1 MSQRRS
7 KKSSRPS
14 TAPAREPVPL
24 LPSSSATSSSN
35 SSFLSPQP
43 YRSQQMQTLAETDD
57 SSDQS
62 SSRAHSTP
70 STPNEPPSLS
80 NVPQESPAPPP
91 IAAQPVYRYNYTPYS
106 YDWATFISAY
116 ASGRWDPHRT
126 PNPPISSIHPNYGQP
141 VGLGISG
148 VEQYVSSVGS
158 ELRRVEGVEDD
169 EASAVLEVHQQRV
182 VDELSTPTASRTSPS
197 SSIDSQ
203 SSASKRPRKDAPL
216 IPDPYLAPAQHRT
229 RNSFSSSI
237 IVPTTK
243 NKHTSLHPLPL
254 GSSLSAGSSTV
265 RNGSSSKSQ
274 KAKADLFLPLPHRL
288 PILSSDTVSPGATSP
303 SPYSVAIQ
311 SNALYPNSPHPE
323 IDSSSASVKKPP
335 THSASTPAQP
345 SVASTLPTSLR
356 AVTNAPQFTE
366 SPQPQ
371 QHHPAYTS
379 RLSLP
384 TSNHPSSSTVSP
396 STPASSSTPQNHLL
410 YHPSTHLSSSTP
422 IAPPKFPQ
430 LINAATMRV
439 AGSNVNISPLAL
451 PSPEHELTDPMRSV
465 CVTVPGTLPENAGV
479 IEQSVDHLDGSL
491 SEGGGEG
498 VGHPHVSGLITP
510 SSSSSSLTSL
520 HHRRNTSSG
529 FSGSDS
535 FIGEEFGGT
544 SPRDSLDG
552 NTRTVTTP
560 GGTTRRVRLSME
572 WKKFWEGT
580 KDVDQPIAEVG
591 VIPPSDSDSPVS
603 PDSIVPKFLR
613 RSKSKG
619 KVSSSSSQQM
629 SPPHNSK
636 PLPSRT
642 PPTLAPSFE
651 PTPKKGKRTQ
661 TEVITVAAEDY
672 FSRGGEYSAS
682 AFTHRRRESDGN
694 SPGIQDVLSSSMVSV
709 AESRNMGS
717 SIAGPSAPTLNG
729 NDFTPS
735 PTTSIDVYDGSIS
748 RSPSYSSA
756 TTVTPPE
763 NRSSTSPSASPS
775 RLHRSRT
782 NPPGPISFSNG
793 DVGVAGSTSND
804 HKPSIP
810 VPAPML
816 PSYSYPYPYTHSQV
830 IIHPTGAMTV
840 PVPMYSSS
848 SGPGGPP
855 GGPPGGSAGNKSE
868 DQRLLGPG
876 SPPPPGTISSVASQV
891 GELPS
896 AGPPLPRRVN
906 LTRQT
911 SAPLPT
917 LGTGGFNPFEIGA
930 ATGGVMYRFGS
941 HSGTGTSM
949 LPVLPAIG
957 DTPSSMGA
965 RDTSGGKM
973 IEQAGESGRLAVD
986 ASSTVTSSML
996 SVGQSQGHAQGP
1008 PLGLGIPS
1016 SVSIGPGVG
1025 VGASVV
1031 GVRAAKEEQMFHEIG
1046 YLAPPNPPDEL
1057 ERRRALYKFNI
1068 WNTGSDLN
1076 FDRIAHLAKLVFN
1089 TKGVFISLLDG
1100 NEQWFKSEWGMKV
1113 KNNARI
1119 HSLCAHTILQRD
1131 DEPMVVLDTWAD
1143 WRFAK
1148 NPHVVGAPHVR
1159 FYAGAPLRTQD
1170 GYNVGSLA
1178 VIDDAPREEF
1188 TPRHRH
1194 TLKEFAAIAMRE
1206 MELWRDKIQLRIR
1219 DRIQSSM
1226 EQFSRECLEIDMEQ
1240 QSEAERSPGH
1250 NRSSQPSPEPKSP
1263 AESPELLMPSSMDRV
1278 YDRAA
1283 KLVQRTLDVEGVIV
1297 MDVSHCEVLES
1308 MSGEGSVSV
1317 VLHHG
1322 DPDVQQT
1329 TTKSLTA
1336 EEYAKLN
1343 AFFAKYPDG
1352 YISDEG
1358 FVPQIFRQFLPSR
1371 VQYALT
1377 VPIFNIDKR
1386 PFALLCAYNASEHT
1400 KRFLEGHE
1408 LSYLRA
1414 IGVIIL
1420 SAVLKRRMI
1429 LADKA
1434 KSLFISNI
1442 SHELR
1447 TPLHGILAAA
1457 ELLSDSDL
1465 NHAQVSFLQTVQAC
1479 GTSLVETVNHVLD
1492 FTKLSGNSKSGGVEN
1507 VIVPT
1512 KVDLMQLVEDA
1523 VDGCWI
1529 GHRARTAI
1537 MEDTGIGSV
1546 YSPPKEDNP
1555 SSATRRKHVE
1565 TVIDIGDAKDDWLL
1579 KCEKGGIRR
1588 VLMNVFGNSLKF
1600 TSDGFVHVI
1609 LRQLPPSDS
1618 DIPGKV
1624 KVELSVVD
1632 SGKGISQNF
1641 LKNQLFHPFSQENPL
1656 QTGTGLGLAIVNSIV
1671 TSESV
1676 GGKVDVWS
1684 EEGVGTE
1691 IKVTFHAETPEDCED
1706 SATSSN
1712 VGRFKFDDPYHPPT
1726 VSLVGFD
1733 DDHRGVQL
1741 LRSVLQNYL
1750 VSWWGFDIRPA
1761 KAGYGEIVI
1770 LNEDVEPVIEAT
1782 QRRDTSRPFIVLSA
1796 SRGSPS
1802 IMSVVSEHELIGGF
1816 CRVVYKPGGPSRI
1829 RSVLKLCLHALKI
1842 SSGCNTQ
1849 GNTPALAGLNE
1860 NDQVTLQSF
1869 APDGP
1874 LSAVA
1879 NIPPRRNS
1887 SEEAIRM
1894 HRRPSMSPRSM
1905 TIHPSSSTSWAGS
1918 VSSLQE
1924 AEETLDPDTVEPTIA
1939 VGSGGSL
1946 LKSSVGTIQGKEHK
1960 VKILVV
1966 EDNSILR
1973 NLLVKWLKSKGYDFR
1988 HAVDGRDGVNVYSTE
2003 GPFDVVLLDL
2013 SMPILDGIGATA
2025 EIRQFETQASEAR
2038 HSRIVALTGMSS
2050 LEDKRRAFEAGVD
2063 GYLVK
2068 PVAFKTLDE
2077 MLHKLGIA

>member
-7 KKSSRPS
+7 KKGSRPS
-14 TAPAREPVPL
+14 TAPSREQVSL
-24 LPSSSATSSSN
+24 LPSSSSGPSAN
-35 SSFLSPQP
+35 SPFLSPQV
-43 YRSQQMQTLAETDD
+43 YRHQHMQTLSETDD

-62 SSRAHSTP
+62 PSRTHSTP
-70 STPNEPPSLS
+70 STPNEPPLS
-80 NVPQESPAPPP
+80 SSVPQEPSVPPQPAV
-91 IAAQPVYRYNYTPYS
+91 QHTYRYNYTPYS

-116 ASGRWDPHRT
+116 AAGRWDPHRT
-126 PNPPISSIHPNYGQP
+126 PNPPTSSMHPNYGQL

-148 VEQYVSSVGS
+148 MESYGNAALGDNESRHVDS
-158 ELRRVEGVEDD
+158 VEDD
-169 EASAVLEVHQQRV
+169 VAFSSAELQQQQAL
-182 VDELSTPTASRTSPS
+182 DENKTPTASRTTTS
-197 SSIDSQ
+197 SSIDTL
-203 SSASKRPRKDAPL
+203 SSTTASKRSQKDVPFM
-216 IPDPYLAPAQHRT
+216 PDPYLVPAQPRN
-229 RNSFSSSI
+229 RNSFSSSAI
-237 IVPTTK
+237 APTSKK
-243 NKHTSLHPLPL
+243 NKHASLHPPPL
-254 GSSLSAGSSTV
+254 GTSLSAGSSTS
-265 RNGSSSKSQ
+265 RNSSSPTGQ

-288 PILSSDTVSPGATSP
+288 PILTSDTSSPGATSP
-303 SPYSVAIQ
+303 SPYTAAIQ

-323 IDSSSASVKKPP
+323 ADPGSGSSTSVKKPP
-335 THSASTPAQP
+335 HPPAHST
-345 SVASTLPTSLR
+345 STLG
-356 AVTNAPQFTE
+356 
-366 SPQPQ
+366 
-371 QHHPAYTS
+371 H
-379 RLSLP
+379 
-384 TSNHPSSSTVSP
+384 SSTVPSVPTNLRNTAVTTSQTISVSP
-396 STPASSSTPQNHLL
+396 SSHQNHHVLH
-410 YHPSTHLSSSTP
+410 HPSTHLSSSAP
-422 IAPPKFPQ
+422 IVPPKFPH
-430 LINAATMRV
+430 LINAATMRL

-465 CVTVPGTLPENAGV
+465 CVTVPGTLPEDAEMVEQGAGH
-479 IEQSVDHLDGSL
+479 QDGSL

-498 VGHPHVSGLITP
+498 GAHPHASGMVN
-510 SSSSSSLTSL
+510 SSSSSLSSLPSSLPSLL
-520 HHRRNTSSG
+520 HHKRNTVSSL
-529 FSGSDS
+529 SPTESVNSEDYNA
-535 FIGEEFGGT
+535 T
-544 SPRDSLDG
+544 SPRESLDG
-552 NTRTVTTP
+552 STGTVITP

-580 KDVDQPIAEVG
+580 KDVDNPVAEVG
-591 VIPPSDSDSPVS
+591 IIPPSDSDSPAS
-603 PDSIVPKFLR
+603 PESLVPRFLSLR

-619 KVSSSSSQQM
+619 KFSSSSSQRI
-629 SPPHNSK
+629 SPPSPGSR
-636 PLPSRT
+636 PLPPRT
-642 PPTLAPSFE
+642 PPALSATSTPMQKKEKDKKKPIEVRNEAP
-651 PTPKKGKRTQ
+651 P
-661 TEVITVAAEDY
+661 EDY

-682 AFTHRRRESDGN
+682 SLPHMGHGSNAPFYESSGTSLAPEVISLSKSSESLSN
-694 SPGIQDVLSSSMVSV
+694 TSPG
-709 AESRNMGS
+709 
-717 SIAGPSAPTLNG
+717 LNG
-729 NDFTPS
+729 TSHSPS
-735 PTTSIDVYDGSIS
+735 PTSSLDAYAYDGSIS
-748 RSPSYSSA
+748 RSPSASSI
-756 TTVTPPE
+756 TTVTPPTKPP
-763 NRSSTSPSASPS
+763 STSPSNLSPS
-775 RLHRSRT
+775 RLQKTRL
-782 NPPGPISFSNG
+782 NPPGPISLSN
-793 DVGVAGSTSND
+793 ANTP
-804 HKPSIP
+804 PSSHDLPRRQSSMPI
-810 VPAPML
+810 PAPML

-840 PVPMYSSS
+840 PVPTHTNPGAPLGGSGGVGGDQQQSLS
-848 SGPGGPP
+848 GSPAPPSTTKSPKPVAPDVGEVASGP
-855 GGPPGGSAGNKSE
+855 A
-868 DQRLLGPG
+868 
-876 SPPPPGTISSVASQV
+876 
-891 GELPS
+891 
-896 AGPPLPRRVN
+896 LPRRVN

-911 SAPLPT
+911 SAPLPQ
-917 LGTGGFNPFEIGA
+917 LGTGRLNPFNVA
-930 ATGGVMYRFGS
+930 GGGMYRFGS
-941 HSGTGTSM
+941 HSGSGT
-949 LPVLPAIG
+949 LPVLPSIG
-957 DTPSSMGA
+957 DA
-965 RDTSGGKM
+965 AVEASGTGVGDGV
-973 IEQAGESGRLAVD
+973 ID
-986 ASSTVTSSML
+986 SSTATTN
-996 SVGQSQGHAQGP
+996 GQSL
-1008 PLGLGIPS
+1008 LGVSQNQGIPS

-1025 VGASVV
+1025 AGALGVGT
-1031 GVRAAKEEQMFHEIG
+1031 RAAKEEQMFQEIG

-1148 NPHVVGAPHVR
+1148 NPHVVGAPYVR

-1188 TPRHRH
+1188 TPRLRH

-1240 QSEAERSPGH
+1240 QSEAERSPAQS
-1250 NRSSQPSPEPKSP
+1250 RSSQGASPEFNSNTNGD
-1263 AESPELLMPSSMDRV
+1263 ETSELLMPSSMDRV

-1329 TTKSLTA
+1329 TTKNLTS

-1358 FVPQIFRQFLPSR
+1358 FVPQTFRQFLPSR

-1546 YSPPKEDNP
+1546 YSPPKEDKP
-1555 SSATRRKHVE
+1555 SSTTRRKHVE
-1565 TVIDIGDAKDDWLL
+1565 TIIDIGQAESWLL

-1600 TSDGFVHVI
+1600 TSDGFVHVV
-1609 LRQLPPSDS
+1609 LRQLPLSDS
-1618 DIPGKV
+1618 DFPGKV

-1691 IKVTFHAETPEDCED
+1691 IKITFHAEIPEDRD
-1706 SATSSN
+1706 DFTPSSDA
-1712 VGRFKFDDPYHPPT
+1712 RFKFDDPYHPPT

-1733 DDHRGVQL
+1733 SEHRGIQQL
-1741 LRSVLQNYL
+1741 RLVLQNYL
-1750 VSWWGFDIRPA
+1750 VSWWGFDIRAPGTA
-1761 KAGYGEIVI
+1761 YGEIVI
-1770 LNEDVEPVIEAT
+1770 LNEDVGPVIEAT
-1782 QRRDTSRPFIVLSA
+1782 ERRDTSRPFIILSS
-1796 SRGSPS
+1796 SRGSPNVL
-1802 IMSVVSEHELIGGF
+1802 SVVSEHELIGGF

-1842 SSGCNTQ
+1842 SSGCI
-1849 GNTPALAGLNE
+1849 TPGTSARSFHE
-1860 NDQVTLQSF
+1860 HDQVSHSSF
-1869 APDGP
+1869 AAGGP
-1874 LSAVA
+1874 LAATV

-1887 SEEAIRM
+1887 SEEAMRL

-1905 TIHPSSSTSWAGS
+1905 TIHPSSSTSWAQS
-1918 VSSLQE
+1918 AMSTMPE
-1924 AEETLDPDTVEPTIA
+1924 TEEKPDPDTVEPTIT
-1939 VGSGGSL
+1939 VGSGGTL
-1946 LKSSVGTIQGKEHK
+1946 LKSSVGTITKEHK

-1973 NLLVKWLKSKGYDFR
+1973 NLLVKWLKSKGYEFR
-1988 HAVDGRDGVNVYSTE
+1988 DAVDGRDGVNVYSKE

-2013 SMPILDGIGATA
+2013 SMPVLDGIGATA
-2025 EIRQFETQASEAR
+2025 EIREWEDKAEQTR

>member
-7 KKSSRPS
+7 KKVSRPS
-14 TAPAREPVPL
+14 TAPAQEAVPL
-24 LPSSSATSSSN
+24 LPSSSSGSLISSS
-35 SSFLSPQP
+35 FFSPQGF
-43 YRSQQMQTLAETDD
+43 RSHHLHMQTLAESDD

-62 SSRAHSTP
+62 SSRQHSTP
-70 STPNEPPSLS
+70 STPNELLPSTL
-80 NVPQESPAPPP
+80 PQESSNPPP
-91 IAAQPVYRYNYTPYS
+91 PASVQPSYRYSYTPYS

-116 ASGRWDPHRT
+116 ASGKWDPHRT
-126 PNPPISSIHPNYGQP
+126 PNPPLSSINPDYAPG
-141 VGLGISG
+141 VGLGIRGMVSHLNVPI
-148 VEQYVSSVGS
+148 VETKS
-158 ELRRVEGVEDD
+158 RHAEGVEED
-169 EASAVLEVHQQRV
+169 EV
-182 VDELSTPTASRTSPS
+182 VDVSEGDQPHSVDEQRTPTIASPS
-197 SSIDSQ
+197 PSGSVDSQ
-203 SSASKRPRKDAPL
+203 PPASKRPRNDGPSF
-216 IPDPYLAPAQHRT
+216 PDPYHASVQHRP
-229 RNSFSSSI
+229 RNSLSTASI
-237 IVPTTK
+237 VLTSK
-243 NKHTSLHPLPL
+243 KAKHASLHPLPL
-254 GSSLSAGSSTV
+254 GSSLSAGSSII
-265 RNGSSSKSQ
+265 RNGSGAKAP

-288 PILSSDTVSPGATSP
+288 PILSTDTMSPGATSP
-303 SPYSVAIQ
+303 SQYSAAIQ
-311 SNALYPNSPHPE
+311 STALYSNSPHPDADR
-323 IDSSSASVKKPP
+323 ISPGAIKKPLAP
-335 THSASTPAQP
+335 VHSTSAAPQTHALP
-345 SVASTLPTSLR
+345 SSIR
-356 AVTNAPQFTE
+356 ATTTNAPHLADSQQFLYH
-366 SPQPQ
+366 QPSNL
-371 QHHPAYTS
+371 Y
-379 RLSLP
+379 RLSN
-384 TSNHPSSSTVSP
+384 TISSP
-396 STPASSSTPQNHLL
+396 STTNPSTQPPSVSSSTPNQHLL
-410 YHPSTHLSSSTP
+410 HLSSHISSTS
-422 IAPPKFPQ
+422 IVPPKFPHI
-430 LINAATMRV
+430 INAATMRL

-451 PSPEHELTDPMRSV
+451 PSPEHELTDPMRDV
-465 CVTVPGTLPENAGV
+465 CVTVPGTLPEDVGL
-479 IEQSVDHLDGSL
+479 IEKIVDMDGSI
-491 SEGGGEG
+491 SDGGGESS
-498 VGHPHVSGLITP
+498 VHPQMNGFVSP
-510 SSSSSSLTSL
+510 SSSSSSLASTQ
-520 HHRRNTSSG
+520 HKRNGSSG
-529 FSGSDS
+529 LSNVSQDSVSGGELHWSSSGENCDS
-535 FIGEEFGGT
+535 PGSSTGT
-544 SPRDSLDG
+544 I
-552 NTRTVTTP
+552 TTP
-560 GGTTRRVRLSME
+560 GGTMRRVRLSME

-580 KDVDQPIAEVG
+580 KDVDSPIAEVG
-591 VIPPSDSDSPVS
+591 VIPPSDSEPSSPVS
-603 PDSIVPKFLR
+603 VIPKNLKR
-613 RSKSKG
+613 AKTQGKS
-619 KVSSSSSQQM
+619 SSSSSQHATP
-629 SPPHNSK
+629 SLSKFNSSSSLTSSSTFRK
-636 PLPSRT
+636 AKTKEIGEDRLQLRGV
-642 PPTLAPSFE
+642 E
-651 PTPKKGKRTQ
+651 D
-661 TEVITVAAEDY
+661 DY
-672 FSRGGEYSAS
+672 FSRGAEFSAS
-682 AFTHRRRESDGN
+682 AIRGRTPLDLAFADQSQERRNKDSGSQPNSHPIPEQPPTESAANITAVRDA
-694 SPGIQDVLSSSMVSV
+694 SSS
-709 AESRNMGS
+709 
-717 SIAGPSAPTLNG
+717 PSL
-729 NDFTPS
+729 
-735 PTTSIDVYDGSIS
+735 
-748 RSPSYSSA
+748 
-756 TTVTPPE
+756 
-763 NRSSTSPSASPS
+763 SASPS
-775 RLHRSRT
+775 RKSRSRFD
-782 NPPGPISFSNG
+782 PPGPISL
-793 DVGVAGSTSND
+793 STSDPTAASTQPNNRE
-804 HKPSIP
+804 PTIP
-810 VPAPML
+810 IPAPML
-816 PSYSYPYPYTHSQV
+816 PSYTFPYPYTHSQV

-848 SGPGGPP
+848 SGAGGPLN
-855 GGPPGGSAGNKSE
+855 SAGRGGQSE
-868 DQRLLGPG
+868 ELHAKA
-876 SPPPPGTISSVASQV
+876 SPSPSTGNSIISDV
-891 GELPS
+891 GEMPS
-896 AGPPLPRRVN
+896 SSGPLLPRRVN
-906 LTRQT
+906 LMRQT
-911 SAPLPT
+911 SAPLPS
-917 LGTGGFNPFEIGA
+917 LGSGSFELGGA
-930 ATGGVMYRFGS
+930 MYRFGS
-941 HSGTGTSM
+941 HGGGGG
-949 LPVLPAIG
+949 VLPILPANG
-957 DTPSSMGA
+957 VTPGP
-965 RDTSGGKM
+965 
-973 IEQAGESGRLAVD
+973 V
-986 ASSTVTSSML
+986 SSTVEGEVTTVSE
-996 SVGQSQGHAQGP
+996 SVGEADNSR
-1008 PLGLGIPS
+1008 LTLNPS
-1016 SVSIGPGVG
+1016 SRGISSSASIGPGVG
-1025 VGASVV
+1025 VGAQ
-1031 GVRAAKEEQMFHEIG
+1031 GIGMRAAKEEQMFHEIG

-1113 KNNARI
+1113 KHNKRV
-1119 HSLCAHTILQRD
+1119 HSICAHTILLRD
-1131 DEPMVVLDTWAD
+1131 DEPMVVLDTWSD

-1148 NPHVVGAPHVR
+1148 NPNVVGVPHVR

-1188 TPRHRH
+1188 TPRLRH

-1240 QSEAERSPGH
+1240 QSQAEGSPGH
-1250 NRSSQPSPEPKSP
+1250 SRSSQTASPEPGAQNSSSE
-1263 AESPELLMPSSMDRV
+1263 ATNFRLPSSMDRV

-1329 TTKSLTA
+1329 TTKNLTA
-1336 EEYAKLN
+1336 DEYAKLN

-1358 FVPQIFRQFLPSR
+1358 FVPQIFRQFLPTR

-1465 NHAQVSFLQTVQAC
+1465 NHSQVSFLQTVQAC

-1492 FTKLSGNSKSGGVEN
+1492 FTKLSGNSKAGGVEN
-1507 VIVPT
+1507 VILPT
-1512 KVDLMQLVEDA
+1512 KVDLMQLVEEA

-1546 YSPPKEDNP
+1546 YSPPKEDN
-1555 SSATRRKHVE
+1555 SASTARRKHVE
-1565 TVIDIGDAKDDWLL
+1565 TVIDIGERKEGWLL

-1609 LRQLPPSDS
+1609 LRHLPHSDS
-1618 DIPGKV
+1618 DYLGKV

-1691 IKVTFHAETPEDCED
+1691 IKVTFHAEVSEDGEEPTVPSD
-1706 SATSSN
+1706 I
-1712 VGRFKFDDPYHPPT
+1712 GRFKFDDPYHPPT

-1733 DDHRGVQL
+1733 STHRGVQL
-1741 LRSVLQNYL
+1741 LRSILQNYL
-1750 VSWWGFDIRPA
+1750 VSWWGFDLRAPE
-1761 KAGYGEIVI
+1761 AGYGDIVI
-1770 LNEDVEPVIEAT
+1770 INEEVGPIVAAT
-1782 QRRDTSRPFIVLSA
+1782 ERRDTSRPFIVLSA
-1796 SRGSPS
+1796 SRGSPA

-1842 SSGCNTQ
+1842 SGVCASQ
-1849 GNTPALAGLNE
+1849 GNTPGMTGSLLNE
-1860 NDQVTLQSF
+1860 TDQVSHNSF
-1869 APDGP
+1869 AAGGP
-1874 LSAVA
+1874 LSSSA
-1879 NIPPRRNS
+1879 ILPPRRNS
-1887 SEEAIRM
+1887 EETS
-1894 HRRPSMSPRSM
+1894 HSFSHRPSMSPRSL
-1905 TIHPSSSTSWAGS
+1905 TVHPRSSTAWSR
-1918 VSSLQE
+1918 SS
-1924 AEETLDPDTVEPTIA
+1924 APATKIEETVDPDTVEPTIS
-1939 VGSGGSL
+1939 VGSGGTL
-1946 LKSSVGTIQGKEHK
+1946 LKSSVGTIQTREHK
-1960 VKILVV
+1960 AKILVV
-1966 EDNSILR
+1966 EDNNILR

-1988 HAVDGRDGVNVYSTE
+1988 DAVDGRDGVNVYSKE

-2013 SMPILDGIGATA
+2013 SMPVLDGIGATA
-2025 EIRQFETQASEAR
+2025 EIRQFEVQASKAR

>member
-1 MSQRRS
+1 MSTATPQSLSPLMPQRRS
-7 KKSSRPS
+7 KKVSRPS
-14 TAPAREPVPL
+14 TAPTQEAAPL
-24 LPSSSATSSSN
+24 LPSSSASSSPN
-35 SSFLSPQP
+35 NATFLSPQGF
-43 YRSQQMQTLAETDD
+43 RSHHLHMQTLAESDD

-62 SSRAHSTP
+62 SSRPHSTP
-70 STPNEPPSLS
+70 STPNEPLPSSASPQDSS
-80 NVPQESPAPPP
+80 NPLPAS
-91 IAAQPVYRYNYTPYS
+91 AQPSYRYNHTPYS

-126 PNPPISSIHPNYGQP
+126 PNPPLSSINPDYA
-141 VGLGISG
+141 GLGLRG
-148 VEQYVSSVGS
+148 VVPYLNAPLAESKPRQAQGIEENESFDPS
-158 ELRRVEGVEDD
+158 D
-169 EASAVLEVHQQRV
+169 AHQQCLIDDLR
-182 VDELSTPTASRTSPS
+182 TPTLASPS
-197 SSIDSQ
+197 PSTLMDLHLQTST
-203 SSASKRPRKDAPL
+203 SKRPPNDAPTL
-216 IPDPYLAPAQHRT
+216 PDPYHPPIQHRS
-229 RNSFSSSI
+229 RNFSSS
-237 IVPTTK
+237 VSVVSPSK
-243 NKHTSLHPLPL
+243 KSKHVSLRPLPL
-254 GSSLSAGSSTV
+254 GSSLSVGSSSV
-265 RNGSSSKSQ
+265 RNGSDIKAP

-288 PILSSDTVSPGATSP
+288 PILPFDTVSPGATSP
-303 SPYSVAIQ
+303 SPYSAAIQ
-311 SNALYPNSPHPE
+311 SNALHPNSSHPDAESDASFGKKVPPIHSTSAPLPPH
-323 IDSSSASVKKPP
+323 ATMPP
-335 THSASTPAQP
+335 TLPSTIC
-345 SVASTLPTSLR
+345 ST
-356 AVTNAPQFTE
+356 VTNAPHFTD

-371 QHHPAYTS
+371 HYQPSRPS
-379 RLSLP
+379 RLSNSTPSQPLMQSQQLP
-384 TSNHPSSSTVSP
+384 SFSSSSPSSQNLLHVS
-396 STPASSSTPQNHLL
+396 S
-410 YHPSTHLSSSTP
+410 HLSSY

-430 LINAATMRV
+430 IINAATMRL

-451 PSPEHELTDPMRSV
+451 PSPEHELMDPMRDF
-465 CVTVPGTLPENAGV
+465 CVTVPGTLPEYAGLV
-479 IEQSVDHLDGSL
+479 EKPVDVDGSI
-491 SEGGGEG
+491 SEGENSS
-498 VGHPHVSGLITP
+498 HINGLISP
-510 SSSSSSLTSL
+510 SSSSSSLAST
-520 HHRRNTSSG
+520 HHKRNGSSGISTISQESAGGEFRG
-529 FSGSDS
+529 FSGESCES
-535 FIGEEFGGT
+535 PGSATGT
-544 SPRDSLDG
+544 I
-552 NTRTVTTP
+552 TTP

-572 WKKFWEGT
+572 WKKFWEGM
-580 KDVDQPIAEVG
+580 KDVDSPVAEVG
-591 VIPPSDSDSPVS
+591 IIPPSDSDSSSSPVS
-603 PDSIVPKFLR
+603 VFPGLR
-613 RSKSKG
+613 RSKTKG
-619 KVSSSSSQQM
+619 KSPTPLPEHAIPSPSNSNSSSS
-629 SPPHNSK
+629 
-636 PLPSRT
+636 L
-642 PPTLAPSFE
+642 
-651 PTPKKGKRTQ
+651 TQ
-661 TEVITVAAEDY
+661 VEDNRLKTGGMDGDY
-672 FSRGGEYSAS
+672 FSRGAEFSAS
-682 AFTHRRRESDGN
+682 TFRRVRESCE
-694 SPGIQDVLSSSMVSV
+694 SSSPNSRVSDF
-709 AESRNMGS
+709 SD
-717 SIAGPSAPTLNG
+717 GPGMPHLAFADETRGRGNQDTASQPTSHSHSDAPFTTTAPDLITTSDDNISLTTRPAV
-729 NDFTPS
+729 TPS
-735 PTTSIDVYDGSIS
+735 RESNP
-748 RSPSYSSA
+748 RF
-756 TTVTPPE
+756 
-763 NRSSTSPSASPS
+763 R
-775 RLHRSRT
+775 
-782 NPPGPISFSNG
+782 PPGPISL
-793 DVGVAGSTSND
+793 STSN
-804 HKPSIP
+804 PSTSSASAHPEARQRTIP
-810 VPAPML
+810 ISAPML
-816 PSYSYPYPYTHSQV
+816 PSYSFPYPYTHSQV
-830 IIHPTGAMTV
+830 IMHPTGAMTV
-840 PVPMYSSS
+840 PVPMYSTSS
-848 SGPGGPP
+848 STAGPLNG
-855 GGPPGGSAGNKSE
+855 AGNRNRYE
-868 DQRLLGPG
+868 GQPG
-876 SPPPPGTISSVASQV
+876 KASPSSSKVDSTFQDVAEQPVASS
-891 GELPS
+891 L
-896 AGPPLPRRVN
+896 PLPRRVN
-906 LTRQT
+906 LMRQT
-911 SAPLPT
+911 SAPLPV
-917 LGTGGFNPFEIGA
+917 LGPSSLDIGGITGA
-930 ATGGVMYRFGS
+930 MYKFGS
-941 HSGTGTSM
+941 HGGSGGV
-949 LPVLPAIG
+949 LPVLPALEDATGSIPPSIEIETSTIIG
-957 DTPSSMGA
+957 DEGGA
-965 RDTSGGKM
+965 DATRPTSGLEG
-973 IEQAGESGRLAVD
+973 LP
-986 ASSTVTSSML
+986 ML
-996 SVGQSQGHAQGP
+996 NSQQRQG
-1008 PLGLGIPS
+1008 LGGIPS
-1016 SVSIGPGVG
+1016 SASVGPGVG
-1025 VGASVV
+1025 VGVQGV
-1031 GVRAAKEEQMFHEIG
+1031 GMRAAKEEQMFHEIG

-1100 NEQWFKSEWGMKV
+1100 NEQWFKSEWGMKIKHTTRV
-1113 KNNARI
+1113 
-1119 HSLCAHTILQRD
+1119 HSVCAHTILQRD

-1148 NPHVVGAPHVR
+1148 NPNVIGVPHLR

-1240 QSEAERSPGH
+1240 QSQAERSPG
-1250 NRSSQPSPEPKSP
+1250 RSQSSQVASPEPG
-1263 AESPELLMPSSMDRV
+1263 AQNITGEATNLRLPSSMDRV

-1329 TTKSLTA
+1329 TTKHLTA
-1336 EEYAKLN
+1336 DEYAKLN

-1358 FVPQIFRQFLPSR
+1358 FVPQIFRQFLPNR

-1465 NHAQVSFLQTVQAC
+1465 NHSQVSFLQTVQAC

-1492 FTKLSGNSKSGGVEN
+1492 FTKLSGNSKAGGVEN
-1507 VIVPT
+1507 VILPT
-1512 KVDLMQLVEDA
+1512 KVDLLQLVEEA

-1546 YSPPKEDNP
+1546 YSPPKEDN
-1555 SSATRRKHVE
+1555 SVSTARRKHVE
-1565 TVIDIGDAKDDWLL
+1565 TVIDVSGREGWLL

-1600 TSDGFVHVI
+1600 TSDGFVHVM
-1609 LRQLPPSDS
+1609 LRHLPPTDS
-1618 DIPGKV
+1618 DYPGKV
-1624 KVELSVVD
+1624 KVELSVLD

-1691 IKVTFHAETPEDCED
+1691 IKVTFHAEVPEDSEE
-1706 SATSSN
+1706 STTSSES
-1712 VGRFKFDDPYHPPT
+1712 GRLKFDDPHHPHT

-1733 DDHRGVQL
+1733 SEHRGVQL
-1741 LRSVLQNYL
+1741 LRSTLENFL
-1750 VSWWGFDIRPA
+1750 VSWWGFELRAPE
-1761 KAGYGEIVI
+1761 AGYGEIII
-1770 LNEDVEPVIEAT
+1770 LNEEVGPVIAAT
-1782 QRRDTSRPFIVLSA
+1782 ESRDTSRPFVVLSA
-1796 SRGSPS
+1796 SRGSPA
-1802 IMSVVSEHELIGGF
+1802 IMSAVSEYESIGGF

-1842 SSGCNTQ
+1842 SSGQ
-1849 GNTPALAGLNE
+1849 PSRGNTPGMTGSLLDE
-1860 NDQVTLQSF
+1860 KDQVSHKSF
-1869 APDGP
+1869 AAGGP
-1874 LSAVA
+1874 LSSSFF
-1879 NIPPRRNS
+1879 IPPRRNS
-1887 SEEAIRM
+1887 EQTTKSFS
-1894 HRRPSMSPRSM
+1894 RRPTMSPRSL
-1905 TIHPSSSTSWAGS
+1905 TIHPNSSPSWSKPSAT
-1918 VSSLQE
+1918 VV
-1924 AEETLDPDTVEPTIA
+1924 ATKEEKPDPDTVEPTIS
-1939 VGSGGSL
+1939 VGSGGTL
-1946 LKSSVGTIQGKEHK
+1946 LKSSVGTIHAKEQK

-1988 HAVDGRDGVNVYSTE
+1988 DAVDGRDGVNVYSKE

-2013 SMPILDGIGATA
+2013 SMPVLDGIGATA
-2025 EIRQFETQASEAR
+2025 EIRQFEMLASNAR